1 MNRDRQKT
9 KKSIPSAVDAPLGSK
24 LALQNARRHLLAAD
38 ALGEMRLFGF
48 ASAHVVLA
56 IEELAKAWILA
67 LYGMGITFNPD
78 MLTDV
83 LSRHPPRHAITFG
96 FLYVF
101 MIQHV
106 VARTTKRVQKRHGV
120 KNYPPELRDEWVA
133 ELTREFK
140 SLASRTPKNELVH
153 AVMEWISQANDLKN
167 SGLYVDFDGA
177 KWTHPQQVSAKR
189 FTFGYSLAEALIQ
202 RLSRDI
208 RKLQRLGVHVDR
220 EVNALMQE
228 QLAKFQGASPE
239 EMLRQMA
246 EMALSPITARAGSAA
261 P

>member
-1 MNRDRQKT
+1 MGRDRQMT
-9 KKSIPSAVDAPLGSK
+9 KKSIPSAAEAPSGSK
-24 LALQNARRHLLAAD
+24 LALQNARRHLRAAD

-67 LYGMGITFNPD
+67 LYGMGITFNRD

-83 LSRHPPRHAITFG
+83 LSRHPPRHAITSG
-96 FLYVF
+96 FLYIF

-106 VARTTKRVQKRHGV
+106 VDRTAKRVQNRHGV

-133 ELTREFK
+133 ELKREFI
-140 SLASRTPKNELVH
+140 SLASRSPKNELVH
-153 AVMEWISQANDLKN
+153 AVMDWISQANDIKN
-167 SGLYVDFDGA
+167 SGLYVDFDAA
-177 KWTHPQQVSAKR
+177 KWIHPQQVSAKR

-208 RKLQRLGVHVDR
+208 KKLQRLGVHVDS

-228 QLAKFQGASPE
+228 HLGKLQGVSTK

-246 EMALSPITARAGSAA
+246 EFALSPITAQSGSV
-261 P
+261 